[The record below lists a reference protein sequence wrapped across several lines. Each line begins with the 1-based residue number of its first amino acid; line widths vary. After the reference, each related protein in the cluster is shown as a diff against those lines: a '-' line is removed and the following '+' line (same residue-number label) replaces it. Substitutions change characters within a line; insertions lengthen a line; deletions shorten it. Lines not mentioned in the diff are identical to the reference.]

1 MCIWISEV
9 LLRFVYR
16 ARGLALT
23 IPLAACMSLP
33 DATRETGPGAT
44 AAPGRPQKVLQ
55 ELSLY
60 GGRVVVRGP
69 RGYCIDGDNTR
80 RGGTSTVV
88 VLASCQTLTGQAG
101 PSVDPALLVVS
112 VLPRRAGAKQPT
124 AAAIAQSMAPKRAL
138 QTVDGDGLAMVH
150 LDAGGARAL
159 PGGDPRYWRG
169 GMLINGHLV
178 GLAAYGR
185 QGSRVAGA
193 DGRRLIRQL
202 AETLREASP
211 EMGDR
216 PTAPSGNATPAT
228 PDEAS

>member
-1 MCIWISEV
+1 MPLGRCGNSRSLLAKPTRAPSPIPGQRPNGMCIWISEV

-33 DATRETGPGAT
+33 DATRETGPDAT
-44 AAPGRPQKVLQ
+44 AAPGRPQQVLQ

-101 PSVDPALLVVS
+101 PSVDP
-112 VLPRRAGAKQPT
+112 
-124 AAAIAQSMAPKRAL
+124 
-138 QTVDGDGLAMVH
+138 
-150 LDAGGARAL
+150 AL